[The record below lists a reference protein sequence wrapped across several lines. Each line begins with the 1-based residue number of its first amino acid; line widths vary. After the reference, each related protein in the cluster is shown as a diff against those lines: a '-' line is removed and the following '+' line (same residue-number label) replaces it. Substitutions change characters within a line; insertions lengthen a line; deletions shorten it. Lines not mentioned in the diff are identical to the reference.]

1 MLTLETAL
9 QHLGYDEVDAAI
21 RSKVTAELEEA
32 EALLKGAIGDDIFDL
47 LPDDKRVDTLLKA
60 YLDDLHDDRGTVSA
74 KAGNAKRAL
83 IHTTEWQLK
92 MELLRAREG
101 AGV

>member
-9 QHLGYDEVDAAI
+9 QHLGYDEVDPAI
-21 RSKVTAELEEA
+21 RAKVNDQLAEA
-32 EALLKGAIGDDIFDL
+32 ETLLKGAVGDDIFEL
-47 LPDDKRVDTLLKA
+47 LPDDPRINTLLKA

-83 IHTTEWQLK
+83 IHTAEWQLK
-92 MELLRAREG
+92 MELIRAREG